1 MHEIAFGTGRIWA
14 GGTRKVKH
22 QIHFGV
28 DRLANVP
35 IPKLEPRAAHHR
47 FDVSPRAG
55 EQIVH
60 TNDVEAFGE
69 QAFTQMRPYEP
80 SSACHQRLQSSTPL
94 SAPTRPPILP
104 KVTSETFWSSPNNTH
119 QTRARSTRK

>member
-1 MHEIAFGTGRIWA
+1 MHEIALGAGRIGA
-14 GGTRKVKH
+14 GGTREVEH

-28 DRLANVP
+28 DRLADVP
-35 IPKLEPRAAHHR
+35 IPELEPRPAHHR

-60 TNDVEAFGE
+60 TNDVHALGE
-69 QAFTQMRPYEP
+69 QAFAEMGPYEP
-80 SSACHQRLQSSTPL
+80 SSACHQRLQSSMPF

-104 KVTSETFWSSPNNTH
+104 KLAPETF
-119 QTRARSTRK
+119 